1 MGSIWP
7 SGHIVIF
14 IIKKSILGVFPTK
27 LNFPLNRY
35 SAPLYLKQIYLELIV
50 FHSIVSVNGDGVRNR
65 SVFTHGLCFKLI
77 TFKSVG
83 NFSLWEFPPL
93 SPCTLSQ
100 ATQRYSKKIPFYHI
114 KCNQMKVLLF
124 SAWKTFRCLKE
135 PQYTGGGGYGKQTC
149 DAFQCIGF
157 V

>member
-1 MGSIWP
+1 MQITYRSRCKQTD
-7 SGHIVIF
+7 VITPEKRRKYNIF
-14 IIKKSILGVFPTK
+14 GFPTK

-35 SAPLYLKQIYLELIV
+35 SAQLYLKQIPRAYS

-93 SPCTLSQ
+93 SPCTLWQ

-124 SAWKTFRCLKE
+124 SA
-135 PQYTGGGGYGKQTC
+135 
-149 DAFQCIGF
+149 
-157 V
+157 